1 MSKPTYPVKKI
12 FIVDD
17 DESIHDII
25 NLIFEQDLVH
35 GVVKADNLEK
45 SILTF
50 SPDIIL
56 MDIRMGD
63 ADGRELCNRLKENP
77 NIAHIPILLLSA
89 LNIDLNNLG
98 CIPDDVIEK
107 PFDIGHLVE
116 KVNHLLGRK
125 I

>member
-1 MSKPTYPVKKI
+1 MSIQVKKI

-17 DESIHDII
+17 DESIHDIV
-25 NLIFEQDLVH
+25 NLIFEQDLVQ
-35 GVVKADNLEK
+35 GVVKADNLEQ
-45 SILTF
+45 SILAF

-77 NIAHIPILLLSA
+77 KTAHIPVLLLSA

-107 PFDIGHLVE
+107 PFDIAYLIE
-116 KVNHLLGRK
+116 KVNHLLARRNVR
-125 I
+125 

>member
-1 MSKPTYPVKKI
+1 MSIQVKKI

-17 DESIHDII
+17 DESIHDIV
-25 NLIFEQDLVH
+25 NLIFEQDLVQ
-35 GVVKADNLEK
+35 GVVKTDNLEQ
-45 SILTF
+45 SILAF

-77 NIAHIPILLLSA
+77 KTAHIPVLLLSA

-107 PFDIGHLVE
+107 PFDIAHLIE
-116 KVNHLLGRK
+116 KVNHLLARK
-125 I
+125 NVG

>member
-1 MSKPTYPVKKI
+1 MSAYKVKRV

-25 NLIFEQDLVH
+25 NLIFEQDIVH
-35 GVVKADNLEK
+35 GVLNANDLEE
-45 SILTF
+45 SILAF

-63 ADGRELCNRLKENP
+63 ADGRELCNKLKENSKT
-77 NIAHIPILLLSA
+77 AHLPILLLSA
-89 LNIDLNNLG
+89 LNIDVNNLG

-107 PFDIGHLVE
+107 PFDIGHLIE
-116 KVNHLLGRK
+116 KVNQLLDK
-125 I
+125 